1 MSGAGVIVRDM
12 TGFSNVIDNSDIY
25 GTMLFRRKEVVVDKR
40 AEKELRKC
48 SKAVRLKF
56 EAAFDQLEIDGY
68 LEEPYAKKLTGY
80 KQLFEIRIKHK
91 GQWRAVYAYL
101 MGAQI
106 VILSVFAKK
115 TQQTPKYELLKA
127 LYRLKTYWK
136 NI

>member
-48 SKAVRLKF
+48 SKAVRSKF

-68 LEEPYAKKLTGY
+68 LEEPYAK
-80 KQLFEIRIKHK
+80 
-91 GQWRAVYAYL
+91 
-101 MGAQI
+101 
-106 VILSVFAKK
+106 S
-115 TQQTPKYELLKA
+115 
-127 LYRLKTYWK
+127 
-136 NI
+136 